1 MVVPHSTTG
10 EEMELFEDEL
20 GELITKH
27 SEAMDIEDIL
37 ETMDFYINQL
47 SEKQM
52 AEFLVAA

>member
-1 MVVPHSTTG
+1 
-10 EEMELFEDEL
+10 MELFEDEL